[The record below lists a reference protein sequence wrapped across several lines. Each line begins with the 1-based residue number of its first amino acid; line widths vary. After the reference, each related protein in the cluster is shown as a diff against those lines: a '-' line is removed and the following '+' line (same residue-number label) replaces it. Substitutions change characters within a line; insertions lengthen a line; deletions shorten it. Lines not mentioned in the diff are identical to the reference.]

1 MFCLSTD
8 ACSLLRLALGSFLMS
23 EARFERVHMA
33 EKGSLCDNLVNAT
46 PSAAFCLETK
56 IRRDSTEDA
65 FTF

>member
-33 EKGSLCDNLVNAT
+33 EKGSLCDNSVNAT
-46 PSAAFCLETK
+46 PSAAFVGN
-56 IRRDSTEDA
+56 RNPA
-65 FTF
+65 